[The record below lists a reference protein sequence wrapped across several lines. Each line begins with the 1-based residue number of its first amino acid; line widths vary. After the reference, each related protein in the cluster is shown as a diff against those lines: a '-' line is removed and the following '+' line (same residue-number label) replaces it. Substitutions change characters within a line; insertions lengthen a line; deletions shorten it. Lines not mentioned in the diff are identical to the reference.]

1 MKKKA
6 LIYVLLIIGTILF
19 STTNVYAKE
28 EFNYENTNI
37 TIVSVTNI
45 NNVVISNNLTQ
56 IMNCSGQ
63 NAVLGN
69 VNDPDSVAW
78 LLQKLLDYTRVIGP
92 FLVLVLSSIDYVKA
106 ILMSDDDSLNKAH
119 KKLITRLLLAGSLF
133 VLPTLV
139 GVLLNVLGFT
149 SHEVCGL
156 Q

>member
-28 EFNYENTNI
+28 EFNYKNTSV
-37 TIVSVTNI
+37 TIASVTNI
-45 NNVVISNNLTQ
+45 NNAIIPNNLTQ
-56 IMNCSGQ
+56 IMSCSGQ

>member
-19 STTNVYAKE
+19 NTKNVYAKE
-28 EFNYENTNI
+28 EFNYENTNV
-37 TIVSVTNI
+37 TIASVTNI
-45 NNVVISNNLTQ
+45 NNAIIHNNLTQ
-56 IMNCSGQ
+56 IMSCSGQ

-106 ILMSDDDSLNKAH
+106 ILMSDDDSINKAH